1 VSDDFKP
8 PKRPPSRHSHLER
21 LLGDYSKAH
30 GVAPDRMRRWIS
42 TMTLIGALDRVRDEQ
57 ERRFL
62 VKGGVSMELRLGLGA
77 RSTQDIDFVFRGPTN
92 ELLDALQEAFERP
105 YSGFEFRRK
114 GEPQDIRDTG
124 SKRLELAVSF
134 QRRGWQTITVE
145 IGRPEAEESDLV
157 ASAISLADFEL
168 ESPEVVAC
176 MSLRYQIAQ
185 KIHAVTEE
193 PADGRANL
201 RHWDLID
208 LILLRALL
216 EDDLW
221 RVREACVQT
230 FEVRGTHDWPPTLK
244 VPDAWSEPYRI
255 DASQISAELPE
266 DVHVAAEAV
275 AEFIAAVD
283 VARQDTHHGAL

>member
-1 VSDDFKP
+1 VSDDFKR
-8 PKRPPSRHSHLER
+8 PKRTPSRHSHLER

-42 TMTLIGALDRVRDEQ
+42 TITLIGALDRVRDGE
-57 ERRFL
+57 ESRFL

-77 RSTQDIDFVFRGPTN
+77 RSTQDVDFVFRGRTT
-92 ELLDALQEAFERP
+92 ELLDALQEAFKQP

-114 GEPQDIRDTG
+114 GEPEEIRDTG

-134 QRRGWQTITVE
+134 QQRGWQTIRVE
-145 IGRPEAEESDLV
+145 IGRPEADESDLV
-157 ASAISLADFEL
+157 SSAISLADFKL
-168 ESPEVVAC
+168 DSPQVVAC

-193 PADGRANL
+193 PADGRPNL
-201 RHWDLID
+201 RYWDLID

-230 FEVRGTHDWPPTLK
+230 FAVRATHDWPPTLR
-244 VPDAWSEPYRI
+244 VPEAWSEPYRF
-255 DASQISAELPE
+255 DVSQMEADLPA
-266 DVHVAAEAV
+266 DVQVAAEAV
-275 AEFIAAVD
+275 VEFIGAID
-283 VARQDTHHGAL
+283 VAVRGEGRVS

>member
-8 PKRPPSRHSHLER
+8 PKRTPSRHSHLER

-42 TMTLIGALDRVRDEQ
+42 TITLIGALDRVRDDE
-57 ERRFL
+57 EPRFL

-77 RSTQDIDFVFRGPTN
+77 RSTQDVDFVFRGPTN
-92 ELLDALQEAFERP
+92 ELLDALQEAFEHP

-114 GEPQDIRDTG
+114 GEPEEIRDTG
-124 SKRLELAVSF
+124 SKRLAFAVSF
-134 QRRGWQTITVE
+134 QGRGWQTLTAE
-145 IGRPEAEESDLV
+145 IGRPEADESDLV
-157 ASAISLADFEL
+157 ASAISLDDFKL
-168 ESPEVVAC
+168 DSPEMVTC
-176 MSLRYQIAQ
+176 LSLRYQIAQ

-193 PADGRANL
+193 PADGRPNL

-216 EDDLW
+216 DEDLW
-221 RVREACVQT
+221 RVRDACVQT

-244 VPDAWSEPYRI
+244 VPDAWSEPYRF
-255 DASQISAELPE
+255 DVSQIKADLPD
-266 DVHVAAEAV
+266 DVQAAAAEV
-275 AEFIAAVD
+275 VDFIAAID
-283 VARQDTHHGAL
+283 LARPDTDHEV